1 MKTAIHTVIKNE
13 LDEYLTPWLNHHCP
27 MVDHIYIFEDIGSHS
42 HKHITDRYENV
53 TLLSVVDMYDNQ
65 AGKDR
70 LIENDK
76 KGKMNQRYFI
86 MDGVT
91 FIQKLN
97 LYDWCFTLDI
107 DEFITLQEPYKAITD
122 VLGEFLAK
130 DAVILQWANFG
141 ASGRIYKPQ
150 YNGRDYREF
159 YTQRASFSKA
169 DEKFKM
175 DSKICWNLRK
185 ITRWN
190 LTGLHCC
197 AGNWCKTDGK
207 KDRRSTVYDKMYLK
221 HYITK
226 SFEEYLWK
234 IAVRG
239 CMTKGAHRKISDFFE
254 VNPDMLEK
262 YDECMKFKDEYL
274 KKNNIILN

>member
-1 MKTAIHTVIKNE
+1 MTTCIHTVIKNE
-13 LDEYLTPWLNHHCP
+13 PDEYLVPWLNHHYP

-42 HKHITDRYENV
+42 HKSVTDRYPNV
-53 TLLSVVDMYDNQ
+53 TLLSVLDMYDNQ
-65 AGKDR
+65 YGKDR

-86 MDGVT
+86 LDGVT
-91 FIQKLN
+91 FIQKKN
-97 LYDWCFTLDI
+97 LYDWCFSLDI
-107 DEFITLQEPYKAITD
+107 DEFITLEEPYKAITD
-122 VLGEFLAK
+122 VLSEFLDK
-130 DAVILQWANFG
+130 DAVILQWMNFG
-141 ASGRIYKPQ
+141 ASGRVYKPQ

-159 YTQRASFSKA
+159 YTQRAGFSNA

-197 AGNWCKTDGK
+197 AGNWVKTNGEK
-207 KDRRSTVYDKMYLK
+207 NRRSTVYDKMYLK

-226 SFEEYLWK
+226 SFEEYIWK
-234 IAVRG
+234 VYVRG
-239 CMTKGAHRKISDFFE
+239 MHTKGAHRKMDDFFE
-254 VNPDMLEK
+254 INQDMLPMREELEK
-262 YDECMKFKDEYL
+262 I
-274 KKNNIILN
+274 KNNIINVYKEYGT

>member
-1 MKTAIHTVIKNE
+1 MKTCIHTVIKNE
-13 LDEYLTPWLNHHCP
+13 PDEYLIPWLNHHCP

-42 HKHITDRYENV
+42 HKHVTDRYENV
-53 TLLSVVDMYDNQ
+53 TLLSVLDIYDNQ

-70 LIENDK
+70 LLENDR

-86 MDGVT
+86 LDGVT
-91 FIQKLN
+91 FIQKKN

-107 DEFITLQEPYKAITD
+107 DEFITLEEPYKTITD
-122 VLGEFLAK
+122 VLSEFLDK
-130 DAVILQWANFG
+130 DAVILQWMNFG

-159 YTQRASFSKA
+159 YKEKAGFSNA

-175 DSKICWNLRK
+175 DSKICWNLRR

-197 AGNWCKTDGK
+197 AGNWVKTDGEK
-207 KDRRSTVYDKMYLK
+207 NRRSTVYDKLYLK

-226 SFEEYLWK
+226 SFEEYIWK
-234 IAVRG
+234 VYIRG
-239 CMTKGAHRKISDFFE
+239 MHTRNMHRKISDYFE
-254 VNPDMLEK
+254 INKSMLEK

-274 KKNNIILN
+274 KKNNINLN

>member
-13 LDEYLTPWLNHHCP
+13 LDEYLIPWLNHHCS

-53 TLLSVVDMYDNQ
+53 TLLSVLDMYDNQ

-91 FIQKLN
+91 FIQKKN

-107 DEFITLQEPYKAITD
+107 DEFITLQEPYKAIPD
-122 VLGEFLAK
+122 VLSEFLDK
-130 DAVILQWANFG
+130 DAVILQWMNFG

-150 YNGRDYREF
+150 YNGVDYREF
-159 YTQRASFSKA
+159 YTQRAEFSIA
-169 DEKFKM
+169 DAKFKM

-207 KDRRSTVYDKMYLK
+207 KNRRSTVYDKMYLK

-226 SFEEYLWK
+226 SFEEYIWK
-234 IAVRG
+234 VYIRG
-239 CMTKGAHRKISDFFE
+239 MHTRGAHRKMDDFFE
-254 VNPDMLEK
+254 INQDMLPMREK
-262 YDECMKFKDEYL
+262 LEEI
-274 KKNNIILN
+274 KNNIINVYNNGT